1 MNIYPT
7 KTSFMSAH
15 APSTIQVLLYVYTKD
30 INLCP
35 GFHLQCPDCKPF
47 PVNAKSV
54 QYLVSNGYIEM
65 PEITADEIWDK
76 SKADSFAK
84 GAVLFQGAWLVT
96 QSIAREAQG
105 LPITPLELFTL
116 AFVVS
121 TAMSYFFWW
130 RKPQNVSTNTT
141 LVCDY
146 SIARIRADAGQ
157 PPDGWEQTP
166 LDWVESEGRRWTRR
180 KSFSHFGMGTIK
192 TAAPSTAPATAA
204 TAAAAADLEKSNS
217 RAFTAVSRSTTLVAS
232 EPFPLEPEPKR
243 PVQRIANDAIMPA
256 VLSAKIYA
264 GLIIPSM
271 IHSCIHILGWN
282 MDYPSNIEKQLW
294 RASTVALA
302 AMSCIAVGAV
312 RTLNLLGY
320 KGRYTLVFVWV
331 NVESCRAQETEVH
344 GQSGGNR
351 TLTSFGR
358 WCWARIMAVAK
369 RVTVAEILL
378 SLATFVLVLA
388 RLYIIVEVV
397 ISLRSQPEGV
407 YVSIDWLSF
416 LPHV

>member
-1 MNIYPT
+1 M
-7 KTSFMSAH
+7 AH
-15 APSTIQVLLYVYTKD
+15 
-30 INLCP
+30 
-35 GFHLQCPDCKPF
+35 
-47 PVNAKSV
+47 
-54 QYLVSNGYIEM
+54 GYIAA

-96 QSIAREAQG
+96 QSVAREAQG

-146 SIARIRADAGQ
+146 AVARIRAEAGQ
-157 PPDGWEQTP
+157 PPDGGWEDTP
-166 LDWVESEGRRWTRR
+166 LDWVEREGRRWTRR
-180 KSFSHFGMGTIK
+180 KSFSHFGMGK
-192 TAAPSTAPATAA
+192 GAGA
-204 TAAAAADLEKSNS
+204 TAAAAAPAATAAEDPEKSPALP
-217 RAFTAVSRSTTLVAS
+217 RAPTFKAFLRSKSTHSTLIAAERQPES
-232 EPFPLEPEPKR
+232 EPQSPQ

-256 VLSAKIYA
+256 VLSAKVYA

-271 IHSCIHILGWN
+271 IHSCIHLLGWN
-282 MDYPSNIEKQLW
+282 MDYPSDLEKQLW

-312 RTLNLLGY
+312 RALNLLGY

-331 NVESCRAQETEVH
+331 NVESCRPETERHQHAH
-344 GQSGGNR
+344 GPGSGAR
-351 TLTSFGR
+351 SSSLWRR
-358 WCWARIMAVAK
+358 WWARIAAFAK
-369 RVTVAEILL
+369 ALTVAEVFL
-378 SLATFVLVLA
+378 SLATLVLVLA
-388 RLYIIVEVV
+388 RLYIIVEVI

-407 YVSIDWLSF
+407 YVSIDWLGF

>member
-1 MNIYPT
+1 M
-7 KTSFMSAH
+7 
-15 APSTIQVLLYVYTKD
+15 
-30 INLCP
+30 NLCL
-35 GFHLQCPDCKPF
+35 GFHLQCPDCRPF
-47 PVNAKSV
+47 PVNAKSL
-54 QYLVSNGYIEM
+54 QYLVANRYVEV
-65 PEITADEIWDK
+65 PEITAEEIWDK

-96 QSIAREAQG
+96 QSIAREVQG

-141 LVCDY
+141 LACDY
-146 SIARIRADAGQ
+146 AVTRIRVDAGQ
-157 PPDGWEQTP
+157 PPDAWDQTP

-180 KSFSHFGMGTIK
+180 KSFSHFGMGTAK
-192 TAAPSTAPATAA
+192 TVAAAPATQAAA
-204 TAAAAADLEKSNS
+204 TSTQDLEKSHS
-217 RAFTAVSRSTTLVAS
+217 RAWTAVSPSTTLVAGQS
-232 EPFPLEPEPKR
+232 FPLEPEPKR

-256 VLSAKIYA
+256 VLSAKVYA

-271 IHSCIHILGWN
+271 IHSCIHLLGWN
-282 MDYPSNIEKQLW
+282 MDYPSNMERQLW

-302 AMSCIAVGAV
+302 AMSCIAVGVV

-331 NVESCRAQETEVH
+331 NVESYRAQEMQVPH
-344 GQSGGNR
+344 GQRQAGPGGNR
-351 TLTSFGR
+351 NSTLASFGR
-358 WCWARIMAVAK
+358 RCWARITAVAR

-378 SLATFVLVLA
+378 SLATLVLVLA

-407 YVSIDWLSF
+407 YVSLDWLSF